1 MCNSYLKFKIMQKKN
16 KISIKHETDPLDE
29 ITHRQM
35 SVIGHILLCFCHQA
49 LYNGMTALHNV

>member
-1 MCNSYLKFKIMQKKN
+1 MKKKN